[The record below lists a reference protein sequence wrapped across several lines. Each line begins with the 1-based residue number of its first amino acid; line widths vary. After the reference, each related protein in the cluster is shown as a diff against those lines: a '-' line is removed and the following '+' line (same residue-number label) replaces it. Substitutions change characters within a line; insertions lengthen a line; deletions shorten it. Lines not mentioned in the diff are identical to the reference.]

1 MVNDT
6 QLRVCFFYD
15 EKRPI
20 EFDPYP
26 GENNTTKF
34 AACNQSETHHG
45 NHADVMEFDPNV
57 EKTHQEKPD
66 TLISTQTETRIKFIS
81 FAQRGMSTD

>member
-1 MVNDT
+1 MEEPSYFSQSIFSRSWEFVVNDT

-34 AACNQSETHHG
+34 AACNQSQTHHG
-45 NHADVMEFDPNV
+45 NHADVMEFDPNM
-57 EKTHQEKPD
+57 EKKLVKKKNPTP
-66 TLISTQTETRIKFIS
+66 
-81 FAQRGMSTD
+81 